1 MTGFYLIDKS
11 AYTRRRQ
18 PAVEAAIS
26 TLIVSN
32 QAATC
37 EIIALE
43 LLYSARN
50 LSDYERISRDLHA
63 LRWLT
68 TTTTVL
74 TAALELQHSLAQRGQ
89 HRLPI
94 PDLIIA
100 ATAAEHNAVLLHYDR
115 DFELI
120 AAITGQAQEW
130 VVPAGSID

>member
-1 MTGFYLIDKS
+1 MRSRFLG
-11 AYTRRRQ
+11 
-18 PAVEAAIS
+18 
-26 TLIVSN
+26 
-32 QAATC
+32 
-37 EIIALE
+37 
-43 LLYSARN
+43 RN
-50 LSDYERISRDLHA
+50 LGSNRS
-63 LRWLT
+63 
-68 TTTTVL
+68 VL

-120 AAITGQAQEW
+120 AATTGQAQEW